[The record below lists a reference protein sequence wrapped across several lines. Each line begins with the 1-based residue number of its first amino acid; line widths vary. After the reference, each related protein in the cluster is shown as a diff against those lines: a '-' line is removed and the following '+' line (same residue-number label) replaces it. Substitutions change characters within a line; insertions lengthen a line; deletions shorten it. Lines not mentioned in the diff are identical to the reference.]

1 MTLDMLSEP
10 LLASKSALYKMG
22 LLIMLRQGRHL
33 VHGGLPVVLDC
44 LRPDQSPCVRIAWL
58 SNEMHAAK
66 HLQLCTDRRMP
77 WSARHLS
84 EASRVA
90 VLIEKARAAGA
101 VSQPVSGVC
110 QAANKTLTRYP
121 AHRWRV
127 RPLHSHQDLADLRRP

>member
-44 LRPDQSPCVRIAWL
+44 LRPDQSPRVRIAWL
-58 SNEMHAAK
+58 SNACGKA
-66 HLQLCTDRRMP
+66 LQLCTDSRMP

-127 RPLHSHQDLADLRRP
+127 RPLHSHQDLAGLRRP